1 MSGWGRGSTGR
12 GGAGRGAGPGSAGP
26 SAVRLDG
33 VGKRYGRG
41 PWVLRGVDLD
51 VPAGGLVVVAGG
63 NGVGK
68 STLLRVAAG
77 LVRPDEGRVARAGD
91 VGYLPER
98 FPPDVRF
105 SARNYLR
112 HLAAVRG
119 VPGRWELV
127 EALGFAGDPDGPM
140 SALSKGNAQKVAL
153 AQALHARGLVV
164 LDEPWSGLDA
174 RAGAALAGLV
184 EAARADGVGVLV
196 TDHTGRELA
205 GARQVVL
212 GGGRDRVVVV
222 ELDRA
227 GAVFEQVEAA
237 DGVLVAERGGDAVRL
252 EVEPGRSDEVL
263 ALALRLGC
271 SVRGVR
277 S

>member
-1 MSGWGRGSTGR
+1 M
-12 GGAGRGAGPGSAGP
+12 A
-26 SAVRLDG
+26 G

-51 VPAGGLVVVAGG
+51 VGAGELVVVAGG
-63 NGVGK
+63 NGAGK

-77 LVRPDEGRVARAGD
+77 LTRPDEGRATRADD

-105 SARNYLR
+105 SARDYLR
-112 HLAAVRG
+112 RLASVRG
-119 VPGRWELV
+119 VADRWELV

-153 AQALHARGLVV
+153 AQALHARGLLV

-174 RAGAALAGLV
+174 SAGAALVGLL
-184 EAARADGVGVLV
+184 ARAREDGAGVLV
-196 TDHTGRELA
+196 TDHTGREPA
-205 GARQVVL
+205 GARHFAL
-212 GGGRDRVVVV
+212 GGGRDRVVVI

-227 GAVFEQVEAA
+227 GAVFEQVRAA
-237 DGVLVAERGGDAVRL
+237 DGVLVAERGGDGVRV